1 MEGHGAEWGLWIL
14 GGWAVR
20 GDPWFRQTLT
30 AMLAGAA
37 RCEMFVLQD
46 LQLGLNPKL
55 LNPARPWALSLPRAL
70 TRTDH

>member
-1 MEGHGAEWGLWIL
+1 MEGCGAEWGLWIL

-20 GDPWFRQTLT
+20 GDPWSRQTLT

-46 LQLGLNPKL
+46 LRCWG
-55 LNPARPWALSLPRAL
+55 
-70 TRTDH
+70 